1 MKRRT
6 SLQVGMALASAA
18 FGGAALAQQWPSK
31 TVTIVVPFGAGGG
44 TTDPLARLF
53 AEELGKAS
61 LGATFVV
68 DNKPG
73 ANGSIGAAYVK
84 NAPPDGHVVLFT
96 GAGTMTTNLALYKTL
111 PYHPQKDFEPIIVVG
126 HVPNILVIS
135 PSIPANNV
143 KEFVDYLK
151 KNPGKAN
158 FGSTGNGSSM
168 HTAGELFRQ
177 ATQTSMTHV
186 PFNGAGPATT
196 ALLSG
201 EVPVMFQLV
210 PGIAE
215 HVKAG
220 KVKALAVMAPKRS
233 SVLPDVPTMA
243 EAGFPNLE
251 SYTWLCFSA
260 PKGTPPAVVE
270 RFNGAVN
277 NVLAQPVFRERL
289 AAMGVE
295 PMGGTPAQFASFMD
309 AEIKKWGEVVR
320 RAGVVIE

>member
-1 MKRRT
+1 M
-6 SLQVGMALASAA
+6 L
-18 FGGAALAQQWPSK
+18 GG
-31 TVTIVVPFGAGGG
+31 
-44 TTDPLARLF
+44 
-53 AEELGKAS
+53 
-61 LGATFVV
+61 TFVV
-68 DNKPG
+68 ENKPG
-73 ANGSIGAAYVK
+73 ANGNIGAAYVK
-84 NAPPDGHVVLFT
+84 GAAPDGHVVLFT
-96 GAGTMTTNLALYKTL
+96 GAGTMATNLALYKNL
-111 PYHPQKDFEPIIVVG
+111 PFHPQKDFEPVIVVG
-126 HVPNILVIS
+126 NVPNILVVH
-135 PSIPANNV
+135 PSIPVNNV
-143 KEFVDYLK
+143 KEFVEYVK
-151 KNPGKAN
+151 KNPGAN
-158 FGSTGNGSSM
+158 FGTTGNGSSM

-295 PMGGTPAQFASFMD
+295 PMGGMPAQFASFMD